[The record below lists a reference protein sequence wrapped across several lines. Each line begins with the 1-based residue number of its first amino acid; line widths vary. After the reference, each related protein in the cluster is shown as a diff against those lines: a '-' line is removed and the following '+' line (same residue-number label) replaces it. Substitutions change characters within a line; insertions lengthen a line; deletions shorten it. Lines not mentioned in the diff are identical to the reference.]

1 MKWFEI
7 LSQVATDVTACVAVV
22 GYGSYRLTLYR
33 RVRALEKA
41 LSKKTQLNDNSLT
54 VQQLAIELTLTED
67 QVIDAAARSRVIEP
81 WAGQSGTEYRFRL
94 KPKSN

>member
-7 LSQVATDVTACVAVV
+7 LAQVATDVTACVAVF

-41 LSKKTQLNDNSLT
+41 LSKKRQLNDNSLT

-67 QVIDAAARSRVIEP
+67 QVIDAAARSRAIEA
-81 WAGQSGTEYRFRL
+81 WAGQSGNEYRFRL
-94 KPKSN
+94 KAKSN

>member
-7 LSQVATDVTACVAVV
+7 LAQVATDLTACVAVF

-41 LSKKTQLNDNSLT
+41 LSKKTQLNDNSPT

-81 WAGQSGTEYRFRL
+81 WAGQSGNEYRFRL